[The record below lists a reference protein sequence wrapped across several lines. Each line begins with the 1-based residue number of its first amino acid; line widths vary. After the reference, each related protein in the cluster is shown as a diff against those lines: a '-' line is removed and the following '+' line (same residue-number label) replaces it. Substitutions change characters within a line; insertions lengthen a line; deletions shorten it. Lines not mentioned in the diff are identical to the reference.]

1 VERMIGLFLFVL
13 IFESPKM
20 TEGTVI
26 PIAPVFK
33 KSLRF
38 INL

>member
-1 VERMIGLFLFVL
+1 MIGLFLFAI

-20 TEGTVI
+20 AEGAVI

-38 INL
+38 IKL